1 MKFCRSCYAT
11 LSDDETVCHA
21 CGTRW
26 PESGSSKVTLE
37 KPQNLHVETPS
48 VSEKKTQENLGSTK
62 ALESRKAS
70 HVSSKEP
77 RTSTK
82 RIFKTKL
89 ILASVLIIL
98 LLGGGAY
105 VLFRPVIP
113 VTTNS
118 QTTNYRMIVIFR
130 DDDVQP
136 YFGAAALK
144 RLVEILD
151 GSNIPITFGIIPN
164 ASGKSPIDVDK
175 DQLAFLQGILPKE
188 SMYETALHG
197 YTHMNATFEPTGLG
211 VSEFAGLPLDRQREL
226 LTQGLAILHSAF
238 PSVSIRT
245 FIPPFD
251 SYDNN
256 TLIALR
262 EQGFTVISTDDYTEA
277 VLFGHPPPPRN
288 LPPTPQSPDLP
299 TSQPFILNGLLH
311 LPANYETYNWT
322 TSSFI
327 PLEKQEQ
334 RFDLFYAR
342 PGSTFTLLLHHWLY
356 TYIPGGPFD
365 ELQSF
370 IAFIK
375 GHDGIKFMT
384 IGQFTKLFTS
394 GELKKTLTGWQLSS
408 PAEVTPVFTLESS
421 LRVYCSLQLLCT
433 FLEHARVEHI
443 MNRLNLFFS

>member
-11 LSDDETVCHA
+11 LSDDEGVCHA

-118 QTTNYRMIVIFR
+118 QTITSKIINSQIIISQITNYRMIVIFR

-151 GSNIPITFGIIPN
+151 GSNIPVTFGII
-164 ASGKSPIDVDK
+164 
-175 DQLAFLQGILPKE
+175 
-188 SMYETALHG
+188 
-197 YTHMNATFEPTGLG
+197 
-211 VSEFAGLPLDRQREL
+211 
-226 LTQGLAILHSAF
+226 
-238 PSVSIRT
+238 
-245 FIPPFD
+245 
-251 SYDNN
+251 
-256 TLIALR
+256 
-262 EQGFTVISTDDYTEA
+262 
-277 VLFGHPPPPRN
+277 
-288 LPPTPQSPDLP
+288 
-299 TSQPFILNGLLH
+299 
-311 LPANYETYNWT
+311 
-322 TSSFI
+322 
-327 PLEKQEQ
+327 
-334 RFDLFYAR
+334 
-342 PGSTFTLLLHHWLY
+342 
-356 TYIPGGPFD
+356 
-365 ELQSF
+365 
-370 IAFIK
+370 
-375 GHDGIKFMT
+375 
-384 IGQFTKLFTS
+384 
-394 GELKKTLTGWQLSS
+394 
-408 PAEVTPVFTLESS
+408 
-421 LRVYCSLQLLCT
+421 
-433 FLEHARVEHI
+433 
-443 MNRLNLFFS
+443 

>member
-1 MKFCRSCYAT
+1 
-11 LSDDETVCHA
+11 
-21 CGTRW
+21 
-26 PESGSSKVTLE
+26 
-37 KPQNLHVETPS
+37 
-48 VSEKKTQENLGSTK
+48 
-62 ALESRKAS
+62 
-70 HVSSKEP
+70 
-77 RTSTK
+77 
-82 RIFKTKL
+82 
-89 ILASVLIIL
+89 
-98 LLGGGAY
+98 
-105 VLFRPVIP
+105 
-113 VTTNS
+113 
-118 QTTNYRMIVIFR
+118 MIVIFR

-356 TYIPGGPFD
+356 TYISRWTFRRTT
-365 ELQSF
+365 EF
-370 IAFIK
+370 
-375 GHDGIKFMT
+375 H
-384 IGQFTKLFTS
+384 
-394 GELKKTLTGWQLSS
+394 
-408 PAEVTPVFTLESS
+408 S
-421 LRVYCSLQLLCT
+421 L
-433 FLEHARVEHI
+433 H
-443 MNRLNLFFS
+443 